1 MFNWA
6 SNVIQYIIYGT
17 LRRDPCGI
25 LFSMVLI
32 EEKMLL
38 TPIWIIFACKKL
50 LIKLNLLPMS
60 PRFRKMFNIRFL

>member
-6 SNVIQYIIYGT
+6 SNVIQYIYGT
-17 LRRDPCGI
+17 LTRDPCGI
-25 LFSMVLI
+25 LFPMVLI

-38 TPIWIIFACKKL
+38 TPIWITFACKKL